1 MPGFRQVN
9 RRITAP
15 LRMIGAE
22 VGRVMSD
29 LRKQAPGARM
39 VGEFAVKMGLSEI
52 GKKLSP
58 KKPDNE

>member
-1 MPGFRQVN
+1 
-9 RRITAP
+9 
-15 LRMIGAE
+15 
-22 VGRVMSD
+22 MSD